1 MNMDMKILVADD
13 MEAVRTSVCALLQH
27 FGFTDIVEARD
38 GCQAFDI
45 IKSNKIDLL
54 ITDLDM
60 PNMDGIE
67 LVRAIRSDDSLKA
80 LPVLFLTA
88 DAEKNSI
95 AEAAQAGV
103 DDYLLKPFTMKVL
116 EQKIRKIFKD

>member
-27 FGFTDIVEARD
+27 LGFMNIVEAGD
-38 GCQAFDI
+38 GYQALDI
-45 IKSNKIDLL
+45 IKSNKIDFL

-60 PNMDGIE
+60 PNMNGIE
-67 LVRAIRSDDSLKA
+67 LVRAIRSDDFLKA

-95 AEAAQAGV
+95 VAAVQAGV

>member
-1 MNMDMKILVADD
+1 MDMNMKILVADD

-27 FGFTDIVEARD
+27 FGFTNIVEAGD
-38 GCQAFDI
+38 GDQALDI
-45 IKSNKIDLL
+45 IRSDGADLL

-60 PNMDGIE
+60 PKMDGLE
-67 LVRAIRSDDSLKA
+67 LLRAIRSDDALKT

-95 AEAAQAGV
+95 VDAVQAGA
-103 DDYLLKPFTMKVL
+103 DDYIIKPFTADLL
-116 EQKIRKIFKD
+116 EQKIRKIFKK

>member
-13 MEAVRTSVCALLQH
+13 MEAVRTSVCALFQH
-27 FGFTDIVEARD
+27 FGFANIVEAGD
-38 GCQAFDI
+38 GCQALDI

-67 LVRAIRSDDSLKA
+67 LVRAIRSDDSLKT

>member
-1 MNMDMKILVADD
+1 
-13 MEAVRTSVCALLQH
+13 
-27 FGFTDIVEARD
+27 
-38 GCQAFDI
+38 
-45 IKSNKIDLL
+45 LL

-67 LVRAIRSDDSLKA
+67 LVRAIRLDDSLKA

-95 AEAAQAGV
+95 VEAVQAGV

-116 EQKIRKIFKD
+116 EQKTRKIFKD

>member
-1 MNMDMKILVADD
+1 MNMDMKILVVDD

-27 FGFTDIVEARD
+27 FGFANIVEAED
-38 GCQAFDI
+38 GCQALDI

-95 AEAAQAGV
+95 VEAVQAGV

>member
-1 MNMDMKILVADD
+1 MNMDMKILVVDD

-27 FGFTDIVEARD
+27 FGFANIVEAED
-38 GCQAFDI
+38 GCQALDI

-60 PNMDGIE
+60 PKMNGIE

-95 AEAAQAGV
+95 VEAVQAGV

>member
-1 MNMDMKILVADD
+1 
-13 MEAVRTSVCALLQH
+13 
-27 FGFTDIVEARD
+27 
-38 GCQAFDI
+38 
-45 IKSNKIDLL
+45 
-54 ITDLDM
+54 M

-67 LVRAIRSDDSLKA
+67 LLRAIRSDDSLKA

-95 AEAAQAGV
+95 AAAAKAGV

>member
-27 FGFTDIVEARD
+27 FGFANIAEAGD
-38 GCQAFDI
+38 GCQALDI

-67 LVRAIRSDDSLKA
+67 LVRAIRSDDSLKD

-95 AEAAQAGV
+95 VDAVQAGV